1 MKKGCKMARILVVDD
16 SGFMRSI
23 VRRMVEGLGHEV
35 IAEAENGIEAIAQYK
50 LHSPDVVTMDIT
62 MPEMDGLV
70 ALQHIIDYDAK
81 ASVVMAT
88 AMGQDAMVKES
99 VSRGA
104 KDFLA
109 KPFNEEEIA
118 RILERLTTKS

>member
-1 MKKGCKMARILVVDD
+1 MARILVVDD

-62 MPEMDGLV
+62 MPEMDGLI
-70 ALQHIIDYDAK
+70 ALQHIIDYDAN